1 MNKQIVVHHVII
13 SDIIRN
19 IIQPLK
25 EWIQAT
31 THINLNNI
39 MLSEKSQSQKT
50 IHYMIPFI

>member
-39 MLSEKSQSQKT
+39 MLSEKIQSQKT